1 MADLTDEIQELRLQ
15 NSKFT
20 AELTAQGEVAGA
32 TLTAQLDTA
41 LAVDQLTETFK
52 QFFKAERRDKE
63 SDKLEASRE
72 AQGQVTKEGAMSV
85 ATGSDI
91 EPLDFKGNYFAM
103 IAGAIAGLATGLVGA
118 IAGQIAAVTGAI
130 GRLFRLDKAL
140 AALKNSSKLFQARFM
155 NFISKGGIG
164 KFFKAISTTFTN
176 ITKQF
181 KAGFNSL
188 KVARNSVGQF
198 TKLGFFGKM
207 GSFFNTL
214 LKPFRFIVKAFADL
228 NKTVRAVFGITSK
241 VAKGGGVLS
250 KFFGTIGSFFRGFL
264 AIGSKLLVP
273 LQVVI
278 GLFSGVKQ
286 AFTDFT
292 NTEGSFLD
300 KLIAGLG
307 GFVKGAFNALIS
319 MPLDL
324 LKKGVSFIAGKLGFE
339 NFAELLDSFS
349 FAGLF
354 SKIFDGITG
363 FVTNIKDIIV
373 GIFTLDGDT
382 LKKGLGGI
390 GNILKGV
397 GKFFLAVMAGGLA
410 ALGAILPGGESPGEA
425 FTRKYKEVMAGGRR
439 NVRKIE
445 SPSGTGSA
453 EDLDETDLNKVAPE
467 ERQKSIEA
475 AASRKASRGG
485 GTTVIDASTN
495 TNTSTSGDTLAMSG
509 PPEPAVNPRKKS
521 RG

>member
-1 MADLTDEIQELRLQ
+1 MADLIDEIQELKLATIKGANESIEAGNLAAAQIQAQ
-15 NSKFT
+15 N
-20 AELTAQGEVAGA
+20 A
-32 TLTAQLDTA
+32 TTNSIDI
-41 LAVDQLTETFK
+41 LTETFK

-63 SDKLEASRE
+63 GDDLEASRE
-72 AQGQVTKEGAMSV
+72 AQGQVTKEGAMGA

-91 EPLDFKGNYFAM
+91 EPLDFGGSYFAM

-118 IAGQIAAVTGAI
+118 IAGQIALVTGAI

-140 AALKNSSKLFQARFM
+140 AALKNSSKLFQARFI
-155 NFISKGGIG
+155 NFISKGGVG
-164 KFFKAISTTFTN
+164 KFFRAISNTFAN

-198 TKLGFFGKM
+198 TKLGFFGRM

-214 LKPFRFIVKAFADL
+214 LKPFRFIIKAFADL
-228 NKTVRAVFGITSK
+228 NKTIRSVFGIVSK

-250 KFFGTIGSFFRGFL
+250 KFFGTIGSFFRGFA

-286 AFTDFT
+286 AITDFT
-292 NTEGSFLD
+292 STEGTIGD

-354 SKIFDGITG
+354 STIFDGITG
-363 FVTNIKDIIV
+363 FVTGIKDIIV
-373 GIFTLDGDT
+373 GIFTFDGDKI
-382 LKKGLGGI
+382 KKGLGGI

-425 FTRKYKEVMAGGRR
+425 FTRKYKEVMAGGSS
-439 NVRKIE
+439 NVTKTDRGGKGGADI
-445 SPSGTGSA
+445 
-453 EDLDETDLNKVAPE
+453 DETDLNKVTPE

-475 AASRKASRGG
+475 AASRKESRGG

>member
-1 MADLTDEIQELRLQ
+1 MADLIDEIQELKLATIKGANESIEAGNLAAAQIQAQ
-15 NSKFT
+15 N
-20 AELTAQGEVAGA
+20 A
-32 TLTAQLDTA
+32 TTNSIDI
-41 LAVDQLTETFK
+41 LTETFK

-63 SDKLEASRE
+63 GDDLEASRE
-72 AQGQVTKEGAMSV
+72 AQGQVTKEGAMGA

-91 EPLDFKGNYFAM
+91 EPLDFGGSYFAM

-118 IAGQIAAVTGAI
+118 IAGQIALVTGAI

-140 AALKNSSKLFQARFM
+140 AALKNSSKLFQARFI
-155 NFISKGGIG
+155 NFISKGGVG
-164 KFFKAISTTFTN
+164 KFFKAISNTFAN

-198 TKLGFFGKM
+198 TKLGFFGRM

-214 LKPFRFIVKAFADL
+214 LKPFRFIIKAFADL
-228 NKTVRAVFGITSK
+228 NKTIRSVFGIVSK

-250 KFFGTIGSFFRGFL
+250 KFFGTIGSFFRGFA

-286 AFTDFT
+286 AITDFT
-292 NTEGSFLD
+292 STEGTIGD

-354 SKIFDGITG
+354 STIFDGITG
-363 FVTNIKDIIV
+363 FVTGIKDIIV
-373 GIFTLDGDT
+373 GIFTFDGDKI
-382 LKKGLGGI
+382 KKGLGGI

-425 FTRKYKEVMAGGRR
+425 FTRKYKEVMAGGSS
-439 NVRKIE
+439 NVTKTDRGGKGGADI
-445 SPSGTGSA
+445 
-453 EDLDETDLNKVAPE
+453 DETDLNKVTPE

-475 AASRKASRGG
+475 AASRKESRGG

>member
-1 MADLTDEIQELRLQ
+1 MADLIDEIQELKLATIKGANESIEAGNLAAAQIQAQ
-15 NSKFT
+15 N
-20 AELTAQGEVAGA
+20 A
-32 TLTAQLDTA
+32 TTNSIDI
-41 LAVDQLTETFK
+41 LTETFK

-63 SDKLEASRE
+63 SDDLEASRE
-72 AQGQVTKEGAMSV
+72 AQGQVTKEGAMGA

-91 EPLDFKGNYFAM
+91 EPLDFGGSYFAM

-118 IAGQIAAVTGAI
+118 IAGQIALVTGAI

-155 NFISKGGIG
+155 NFISKGGVG
-164 KFFKAISTTFTN
+164 KFFRAISNTFAN

-198 TKLGFFGKM
+198 TKLGFFGRM

-214 LKPFRFIVKAFADL
+214 LKPFRFIIKAFADL
-228 NKTVRAVFGITSK
+228 NKTIRSVFGIVSK

-250 KFFGTIGSFFRGFL
+250 KFFGTIGSFFRGFA

-286 AFTDFT
+286 AITDFT
-292 NTEGSFLD
+292 STEGTIGD

-354 SKIFDGITG
+354 STIFDGITG
-363 FVTNIKDIIV
+363 FVTGIKDIIV
-373 GIFTLDGDT
+373 GIFTFDGDKI
-382 LKKGLGGI
+382 KKGLGGI

-425 FTRKYKEVMAGGRR
+425 FTRKYKEVMAGGSS
-439 NVRKIE
+439 NVTKTDRGGKGGADI
-445 SPSGTGSA
+445 
-453 EDLDETDLNKVAPE
+453 DETDLNKVTPE

-475 AASRKASRGG
+475 AASRKESRGG

>member
-1 MADLTDEIQELRLQ
+1 MADLINEIAELRLKQEQ
-15 NSKFT
+15 NTLESIKLGDT
-20 AELTAQGEVAGA
+20 ATA
-32 TLTAQLDTA
+32 TLSAQMATAN
-41 LAVDQLTETFK
+41 AVDQLTETFK

-72 AQGQVTKEGAMSV
+72 SQGQVTKEGAMGA

-91 EPLDFKGNYFAM
+91 EPLDFGGSYFAM

-118 IAGQIAAVTGAI
+118 IAGQIALVTGAI
-130 GRLFRLDKAL
+130 GKLFRLDKAL
-140 AALKNSSKLFQARFM
+140 AGIRNLSKAFVGRF
-155 NFISKGGIG
+155 NRLNPEVG
-164 KFFKAISTTFTN
+164 KFFRAISNTFAN

-181 KAGFNSL
+181 KAGFNGL

-198 TKLGFFGKM
+198 TKLGFFGRM

-228 NKTVRAVFGITSK
+228 NKTIRSVFGIVSK

-264 AIGSKLLVP
+264 AIGSKLLIP
-273 LQVVI
+273 LQVII
-278 GLFSGVKQ
+278 GLFSGVTQ
-286 AFTDFT
+286 AFKDVSNAEDGFF
-292 NTEGSFLD
+292 N

-349 FAGLF
+349 FTGLF
-354 SKIFDGITG
+354 STIFDGITS
-363 FVTNIKDIIV
+363 FVTGVKDIIV
-373 GIFTLDGDT
+373 GLFTFDGET
-382 LKKGLGGI
+382 IKKGLGGI
-390 GNILKGV
+390 GNIIKGV
-397 GKFFLAVMAGGLA
+397 GKFFLAVAAGGLA
-410 ALGAILPGGESPGEA
+410 ALGALGPGGESPGEA
-425 FTRKYKEVMAGGRR
+425 FGRKFSEVMNGG
-439 NVRKIE
+439 NSDV
-445 SPSGTGSA
+445 TGKSRQDSRGGA
-453 EDLDETDLNKVAPE
+453 NLDETDLNKVTPE

-475 AASRKASRGG
+475 AASRKESRGSR
-485 GTTVIDASTN
+485 TTVIDASTN

>member
-1 MADLTDEIQELRLQ
+1 MADLIDEIQELKLATIKGANESIEAGNLAAAQIQAQ
-15 NSKFT
+15 N
-20 AELTAQGEVAGA
+20 A
-32 TLTAQLDTA
+32 TTNSIDI
-41 LAVDQLTETFK
+41 LTETFK

-63 SDKLEASRE
+63 GDDLEASRE
-72 AQGQVTKEGAMSV
+72 AQGQVTKEGAMGA

-91 EPLDFKGNYFAM
+91 EPLDFGGSYFAM

-118 IAGQIAAVTGAI
+118 IAGQIALVTGAI

-155 NFISKGGIG
+155 NFISKGGVG
-164 KFFKAISTTFTN
+164 KFFRAISNTFAN

-198 TKLGFFGKM
+198 TKLGFFGRM

-214 LKPFRFIVKAFADL
+214 LKPFRFIIKAFADL
-228 NKTVRAVFGITSK
+228 NKTIRSVFGIVSK

-250 KFFGTIGSFFRGFL
+250 KFFGTIGSFFRGFA
-264 AIGSKLLVP
+264 AIGSKLLIP
-273 LQVVI
+273 LQVII
-278 GLFSGVKQ
+278 GLFSGITQ
-286 AFTDFT
+286 AIKDFT
-292 NTEGSFLD
+292 NTKGTIGD

-354 SKIFDGITG
+354 STIFDGITG
-363 FVTNIKDIIV
+363 FVTGIKDIIV
-373 GIFTLDGDT
+373 GIFTFDGDKI
-382 LKKGLGGI
+382 KKGLGGI

-425 FTRKYKEVMAGGRR
+425 FTRKYKEVMAGGSS
-439 NVRKIE
+439 NVTKTD
-445 SPSGTGSA
+445 SGGKGGA
-453 EDLDETDLNKVAPE
+453 DIDETDLNKVTPE

-475 AASRKASRGG
+475 AASRKESRGG

>member
-1 MADLTDEIQELRLQ
+1 
-15 NSKFT
+15 
-20 AELTAQGEVAGA
+20 
-32 TLTAQLDTA
+32 
-41 LAVDQLTETFK
+41 
-52 QFFKAERRDKE
+52 
-63 SDKLEASRE
+63 
-72 AQGQVTKEGAMSV
+72 
-85 ATGSDI
+85 
-91 EPLDFKGNYFAM
+91 
-103 IAGAIAGLATGLVGA
+103 
-118 IAGQIAAVTGAI
+118 
-130 GRLFRLDKAL
+130 
-140 AALKNSSKLFQARFM
+140 M
-155 NFISKGGIG
+155 NFISKGGVG

-286 AFTDFT
+286 AITDFT
-292 NTEGSFLD
+292 STEGTIGD

-354 SKIFDGITG
+354 STIFDGITG
-363 FVTNIKDIIV
+363 FVTGIKDIIV
-373 GIFTLDGDT
+373 GIFTFDGDKI
-382 LKKGLGGI
+382 KKGLGGI

-425 FTRKYKEVMAGGRR
+425 FTRKYKEVMAGGSS
-439 NVRKIE
+439 NVTKTDRGGKGGADI
-445 SPSGTGSA
+445 
-453 EDLDETDLNKVAPE
+453 DETDLNKVAPE

-475 AASRKASRGG
+475 AASRKESRGG

>member
-1 MADLTDEIQELRLQ
+1 MAEENLSE
-15 NSKFT
+15 
-20 AELTAQGEVAGA
+20 
-32 TLTAQLDTA
+32 A
-41 LAVDQLTETFK
+41 LAQIRLDNEKNTNQAMELGLTNQAILSSQQGTKIAIDQLTATFK

-63 SDKLEASRE
+63 SDDLEASRE
-72 AQGQVTKEGAMSV
+72 AQGQVTKESAISA

-91 EPLDFKGNYFAM
+91 EPLDFGGSYFAM

-118 IAGQIAAVTGAI
+118 IAGQIALVTGAI

-155 NFISKGGIG
+155 NFISKGGVG

-241 VAKGGGVLS
+241 VAKGGGILS

-286 AFTDFT
+286 AITDFT
-292 NTEGSFLD
+292 STEGTIGD

-324 LKKGVSFIAGKLGFE
+324 LKKGVSFIASKLGFE

-349 FAGLF
+349 FASLF
-354 SKIFDGITG
+354 SNIFDKITG

-373 GIFTLDGDT
+373 GIFTLDGDKI
-382 LKKGLGGI
+382 KKGLGGI

-397 GKFFLAVMAGGLA
+397 GKFFMAVMAGGLA

-425 FTRKYKEVMAGGRR
+425 FTRKYKEVMAGGSS
-439 NVRKIE
+439 NVTKTDRGGKGGADI
-445 SPSGTGSA
+445 
-453 EDLDETDLNKVAPE
+453 DETDLNKVAPE

-475 AASRKASRGG
+475 AASRKESRGG

>member
-1 MADLTDEIQELRLQ
+1 
-15 NSKFT
+15 
-20 AELTAQGEVAGA
+20 
-32 TLTAQLDTA
+32 
-41 LAVDQLTETFK
+41 
-52 QFFKAERRDKE
+52 
-63 SDKLEASRE
+63 
-72 AQGQVTKEGAMSV
+72 
-85 ATGSDI
+85 
-91 EPLDFKGNYFAM
+91 
-103 IAGAIAGLATGLVGA
+103 
-118 IAGQIAAVTGAI
+118 
-130 GRLFRLDKAL
+130 
-140 AALKNSSKLFQARFM
+140 
-155 NFISKGGIG
+155 
-164 KFFKAISTTFTN
+164 
-176 ITKQF
+176 
-181 KAGFNSL
+181 
-188 KVARNSVGQF
+188 
-198 TKLGFFGKM
+198 
-207 GSFFNTL
+207 
-214 LKPFRFIVKAFADL
+214 
-228 NKTVRAVFGITSK
+228 
-241 VAKGGGVLS
+241 
-250 KFFGTIGSFFRGFL
+250 
-264 AIGSKLLVP
+264 
-273 LQVVI
+273 
-278 GLFSGVKQ
+278 
-286 AFTDFT
+286 
-292 NTEGSFLD
+292 
-300 KLIAGLG
+300 
-307 GFVKGAFNALIS
+307 

-475 AASRKASRGG
+475 AASRKESRGG

>member
-1 MADLTDEIQELRLQ
+1 MADLIDEIQELKLATIKGANESIEAGNLAAAQIQAQ
-15 NSKFT
+15 N
-20 AELTAQGEVAGA
+20 A
-32 TLTAQLDTA
+32 TTNSIDI
-41 LAVDQLTETFK
+41 LTETFK

-63 SDKLEASRE
+63 GDDLEASRE
-72 AQGQVTKEGAMSV
+72 AQGQVTKEGAMGA

-91 EPLDFKGNYFAM
+91 EPLDFGGNYFAM

-118 IAGQIAAVTGAI
+118 IAGQIALVTGAI

-155 NFISKGGIG
+155 NFISKGGVG
-164 KFFKAISTTFTN
+164 KFFRAISNTFAN

-198 TKLGFFGKM
+198 TKLGFFGRM

-214 LKPFRFIVKAFADL
+214 LKPFRFIIKAFADL
-228 NKTVRAVFGITSK
+228 NKTIRSVFGIVSK

-250 KFFGTIGSFFRGFL
+250 KFFGTIGSFFRGFA

-286 AFTDFT
+286 AITDFT
-292 NTEGSFLD
+292 STEGTIGD

-354 SKIFDGITG
+354 STIFDGITG
-363 FVTNIKDIIV
+363 FVTGIKDIIV
-373 GIFTLDGDT
+373 GIFTFDGDKI
-382 LKKGLGGI
+382 KKGLGGI

-425 FTRKYKEVMAGGRR
+425 FTRKYKEVMAGGSS
-439 NVRKIE
+439 NVTKTDRGGKGGADI
-445 SPSGTGSA
+445 
-453 EDLDETDLNKVAPE
+453 DETDLNKVTPE

-475 AASRKASRGG
+475 AASRKESRGG

>member
-1 MADLTDEIQELRLQ
+1 MADLIDEIQELKLATIKGANESIEAGNLAAAQIQAQ
-15 NSKFT
+15 N
-20 AELTAQGEVAGA
+20 A
-32 TLTAQLDTA
+32 TTNSIDI
-41 LAVDQLTETFK
+41 LTETFK

-63 SDKLEASRE
+63 GDDLEASRE
-72 AQGQVTKEGAMSV
+72 AQGQVTKEGAMGA

-91 EPLDFKGNYFAM
+91 EPLDFGGSYFAM

-118 IAGQIAAVTGAI
+118 IAGQIALVTGAI

-140 AALKNSSKLFQARFM
+140 AALKNSSKLFQARFI
-155 NFISKGGIG
+155 NFISKGGVG
-164 KFFKAISTTFTN
+164 KFFKAISNTFAN

-181 KAGFNSL
+181 KAGFNGL

-198 TKLGFFGKM
+198 TKLGFFGRM

-214 LKPFRFIVKAFADL
+214 LKPFRFIIKAFADL
-228 NKTVRAVFGITSK
+228 NKTIRSVFGIVSK

-250 KFFGTIGSFFRGFL
+250 KFFGTIGSFFRGFA

-286 AFTDFT
+286 AITDFT
-292 NTEGSFLD
+292 STEGTIGD

-354 SKIFDGITG
+354 STIFDGITG
-363 FVTNIKDIIV
+363 FVTGIKDIIV
-373 GIFTLDGDT
+373 GIFTFDGDKI
-382 LKKGLGGI
+382 KKGLGGI

-425 FTRKYKEVMAGGRR
+425 FTRKYKEVMAGGSS
-439 NVRKIE
+439 NVTKTDRGGKGGADI
-445 SPSGTGSA
+445 
-453 EDLDETDLNKVAPE
+453 DETDLNKVTPE

-475 AASRKASRGG
+475 AASRKESRGG

>member
-1 MADLTDEIQELRLQ
+1 MATLVDEIQELRVQ
-15 NSKFT
+15 NSKIGM
-20 AELTAQGEVAGA
+20 ELAKTEDIAGA
-32 TLTAQLDTA
+32 TLTAQLETA
-41 LAVDQLTETFK
+41 YAVDELTATFK

-63 SDKLEASRE
+63 GDDLEASRE
-72 AQGQVTKEGAMSV
+72 AQGQVTKEGAISA

-91 EPLDFKGNYFAM
+91 EPLDFSGSYFAM

-118 IAGQIAAVTGAI
+118 IAGQIALVTGAI
-130 GRLFRLDKAL
+130 GKLFRLDKAL
-140 AALKNSSKLFQARFM
+140 AGIRNLSKAFVGRF
-155 NFISKGGIG
+155 NRLNPEVG
-164 KFFKAISTTFTN
+164 KFFRAISNTFAN

-198 TKLGFFGKM
+198 MKLGFFGKM

-214 LKPFRFIVKAFADL
+214 LKPFRFIAKAFSDL
-228 NKTVRAVFGITSK
+228 NKTVRSVFGIVSK
-241 VAKGGGVLS
+241 VAKGGGIFS
-250 KFFGTIGSFFRGFL
+250 KFFGTIGSFFRGFAL
-264 AIGSKLLVP
+264 IGSKLLIP

-278 GLFSGVKQ
+278 GVVSGAIQ
-286 AFTDFT
+286 AFKDASGTA
-292 NTEGSFLD
+292 GGFLD
-300 KLIAGLG
+300 KLIAGVG
-307 GFVKGAFNALIS
+307 GFFKGAFNALIS

-349 FAGLF
+349 FVGLF
-354 SKIFDGITG
+354 STIFDGITS
-363 FVTNIKDIIV
+363 FVTGIKDIIV
-373 GIFTLDGDT
+373 GIFTFDGDKI
-382 LKKGLGGI
+382 KKGLGGI

-425 FTRKYKEVMAGGRR
+425 FTRKYKEVMAGGSS
-439 NVRKIE
+439 NVTKTD
-445 SPSGTGSA
+445 SGSGTGSA
-453 EDLDETDLNKVAPE
+453 DLDETDLNKVAPE

-475 AASRKASRGG
+475 AASRKESRSG

>member
-1 MADLTDEIQELRLQ
+1 M
-15 NSKFT
+15 
-20 AELTAQGEVAGA
+20 A
-32 TLTAQLDTA
+32 TLGAVVEQLKINNEEERQRDSNLNQNIAQSRKVQEDL
-41 LAVDQLTETFK
+41 LGGLSKTFE

-63 SDKLEASRE
+63 GDDLEASRE
-72 AQGQVTKEGAMSV
+72 AQGQVTKEGAMGA

-91 EPLDFKGNYFAM
+91 EPLDFGGSYFAM

-118 IAGQIAAVTGAI
+118 IAGQIALVTGAI
-130 GRLFRLDKAL
+130 GKLFRLDKAL
-140 AALKNSSKLFQARFM
+140 AGIRNLSKAFVGRF
-155 NFISKGGIG
+155 NRLNPEVG
-164 KFFKAISTTFTN
+164 KFFRAISNTFAN

-181 KAGFNSL
+181 KAGFNGL

-198 TKLGFFGKM
+198 MKLGFFGRM

-228 NKTVRAVFGITSK
+228 NKTIRSVFGIVSK

-250 KFFGTIGSFFRGFL
+250 KFFGTIGSFFRGFA
-264 AIGSKLLVP
+264 AIGSKLLIP
-273 LQVVI
+273 LQVII
-278 GLFSGVKQ
+278 GLFSGVTQ
-286 AFTDFT
+286 AFEDVSNAEDGFF
-292 NTEGSFLD
+292 N

-349 FAGLF
+349 FTGLF
-354 SKIFDGITG
+354 STIFDGITS
-363 FVTNIKDIIV
+363 FVTGIKDIIV
-373 GIFTLDGDT
+373 GIFTFDGET
-382 LKKGLGGI
+382 IKKGLGGI
-390 GNILKGV
+390 GKIIAGV
-397 GKFFLAVMAGGLA
+397 GKFFLAVAAGGLA
-410 ALGAILPGGESPGEA
+410 ALGALAPGGESPGEA
-425 FTRKYKEVMAGGRR
+425 FTRKYKEVMAGGSS
-439 NVRKIE
+439 NVTKTDRGGKGGADI
-445 SPSGTGSA
+445 
-453 EDLDETDLNKVAPE
+453 DETDLNKVTPE

-475 AASRKASRGG
+475 AASRKESRGG

>member
-1 MADLTDEIQELRLQ
+1 MADLIDEIQELKLATIKGANESIEAGNLAAAQIQAQ
-15 NSKFT
+15 N
-20 AELTAQGEVAGA
+20 A
-32 TLTAQLDTA
+32 TTNSIDI
-41 LAVDQLTETFK
+41 LTETFK

-63 SDKLEASRE
+63 GDDLEASRE
-72 AQGQVTKEGAMSV
+72 AQGQVTKEGAMGA

-91 EPLDFKGNYFAM
+91 EPLDFGGSYFAM

-118 IAGQIAAVTGAI
+118 IAGQIALVTGAI

-155 NFISKGGIG
+155 NFISKGGVG
-164 KFFKAISTTFTN
+164 KFFRAISNTFAN

-198 TKLGFFGKM
+198 TKLGFFGRM

-214 LKPFRFIVKAFADL
+214 LKPFRFIIKAFADL
-228 NKTVRAVFGITSK
+228 NKTIRSVFGIVSK

-250 KFFGTIGSFFRGFL
+250 KFFGTIGSFFRGFA

-286 AFTDFT
+286 AITDFT
-292 NTEGSFLD
+292 STEGTIGD

-354 SKIFDGITG
+354 STIFDGITG
-363 FVTNIKDIIV
+363 FVTGIKDIIV
-373 GIFTLDGDT
+373 GIFTFDGDKI
-382 LKKGLGGI
+382 KKGLGGI

-425 FTRKYKEVMAGGRR
+425 FTRKYKEVMAGGSS
-439 NVRKIE
+439 NVTKTDRGGKGGAAI
-445 SPSGTGSA
+445 
-453 EDLDETDLNKVAPE
+453 DETDLNKVAPE

-475 AASRKASRGG
+475 AASRKESRGG

>member
-1 MADLTDEIQELRLQ
+1 MSDLINEIQELKMV
-15 NSKFT
+15 NSRVM
-20 AELTAQGEVAGA
+20 AESVQAGNLANA
-32 TLTAQLDTA
+32 TLLAQNATTNSIDI
-41 LAVDQLTETFK
+41 LTETFK

-63 SDKLEASRE
+63 SDDLEASRE
-72 AQGQVTKEGAMSV
+72 AQGQVTKEGAMGA

-91 EPLDFKGNYFAM
+91 ESLDFGGSYFAM

-118 IAGQIAAVTGAI
+118 IAGQIALVTGAI
-130 GRLFRLDKAL
+130 GKLFRLDKAL
-140 AALKNSSKLFQARFM
+140 AGIRNLSKAFVGRF
-155 NFISKGGIG
+155 NRLNPEVG
-164 KFFKAISTTFTN
+164 KFFRAISNTFAN

-181 KAGFNSL
+181 KAGFNGL

-214 LKPFRFIVKAFADL
+214 LKPFRFIAKTFADL
-228 NKTVRAVFGITSK
+228 NKTIRSVFGIVSN

-250 KFFGTIGSFFRGFL
+250 KFFGTIGSFFRGFVS
-264 AIGSKLLVP
+264 IGSKLLIP

-278 GLFSGVKQ
+278 GLFGGVTQ
-286 AFTDFT
+286 AFKDFT

-354 SKIFDGITG
+354 STIFDGITG
-363 FVTNIKDIIV
+363 FVTGVKDIIV
-373 GIFTLDGDT
+373 GIFTFDGDT
-382 LKKGLGGI
+382 IKKGLGGI
-390 GNILKGV
+390 GKIIAGV
-397 GKFFLAVMAGGLA
+397 GKFFLAVAAGGLA
-410 ALGAILPGGESPGEA
+410 ALGALAPGGESPGEA
-425 FTRKYKEVMAGGRR
+425 FTRKYKEVMAGGSG
-439 NVRKIE
+439 NVTKTDR
-445 SPSGTGSA
+445 SSGTGGA
-453 EDLDETDLNKVAPE
+453 DLDETDLNKVAPE
-467 ERQKSIEA
+467 DRQGTIQA
-475 AASRKASRGG
+475 AASRKESRGG

-509 PPEPAVNPRKKS
+509 PPEPAVNPRKQS

>member
-1 MADLTDEIQELRLQ
+1 MADLIDEIRELKLINTKGTREQIEAGNL
-15 NSKFT
+15 
-20 AELTAQGEVAGA
+20 AGA
-32 TLTAQLDTA
+32 QILAQNATTNSIEE
-41 LAVDQLTETFK
+41 LTETFK

-72 AQGQVTKEGAMSV
+72 QQGQVTKEGAISA

-91 EPLDFKGNYFAM
+91 EPLDFGGSYFAM

-118 IAGQIAAVTGAI
+118 IAGQIALVTGAI
-130 GRLFRLDKAL
+130 GKLFRLDKAL
-140 AALKNSSKLFQARFM
+140 AGIRNLSKAFVGRF
-155 NFISKGGIG
+155 NRLNPEVG
-164 KFFKAISTTFTN
+164 KFFRAISNTFAN

-181 KAGFNSL
+181 KAGFNGL

-198 TKLGFFGKM
+198 TKLGFFGRM

-214 LKPFRFIVKAFADL
+214 LKPFRFIIKAFANL
-228 NKTVRAVFGITSK
+228 NKTIRSVFGIVSK
-241 VAKGGGVLS
+241 VAKGGGILS

-354 SKIFDGITG
+354 STIFDGITG
-363 FVTNIKDIIV
+363 FVTGVKDIIV
-373 GIFTLDGDT
+373 GIFTFDGET
-382 LKKGLGGI
+382 IKKGLGGI
-390 GNILKGV
+390 GKIIAGV
-397 GKFFLAVMAGGLA
+397 GKFFLAVAAGGLA
-410 ALGAILPGGESPGEA
+410 ALGALAPGGESPGEA
-425 FTRKYKEVMAGGRR
+425 FTRKYKEVMAGGSSDVTGKESGGGATTGGRR
-439 NVRKIE
+439 NKNNLE
-445 SPSGTGSA
+445 KQ
-453 EDLDETDLNKVAPE
+453 NQM
-467 ERQKSIEA
+467 ERADAIA
-475 AASRKASRGG
+475 AAESRKESRE
-485 GTTVIDASTN
+485 TVIIDNSTN

>member
-1 MADLTDEIQELRLQ
+1 M
-15 NSKFT
+15 
-20 AELTAQGEVAGA
+20 
-32 TLTAQLDTA
+32 
-41 LAVDQLTETFK
+41 AVDQLTETFK

-63 SDKLEASRE
+63 SDDLEASRE
-72 AQGQVTKEGAMSV
+72 AQGQVTKEGAMDA

-91 EPLDFKGNYFAM
+91 EPLDFKSGSYFAM

-475 AASRKASRGG
+475 AASRKESRGG

>member
-1 MADLTDEIQELRLQ
+1 M
-15 NSKFT
+15 
-20 AELTAQGEVAGA
+20 A
-32 TLTAQLDTA
+32 TLGAVVEQLKINNEEERQRDSNLNQNIAQSRKVQEDL
-41 LAVDQLTETFK
+41 LGGLSKTFE

-63 SDKLEASRE
+63 GDDLESSRE
-72 AQGQVTKEGAMSV
+72 AQGQVTKEGAMGA

-91 EPLDFKGNYFAM
+91 EPLDFGGSYFAM

-118 IAGQIAAVTGAI
+118 IAGQIALVTGAI
-130 GRLFRLDKAL
+130 GKLFRLDKAL
-140 AALKNSSKLFQARFM
+140 VGIRNLSKAFVGRF
-155 NFISKGGIG
+155 NRLNPEVG
-164 KFFKAISTTFTN
+164 KFFRAISNTFAN

-198 TKLGFFGKM
+198 MKLGFFGRM

-214 LKPFRFIVKAFADL
+214 LKPFKFIIKAFAGL
-228 NKTVRAVFGITSK
+228 NKTIRSVFGIVSK

-250 KFFGTIGSFFRGFL
+250 KFFGTFGSFFRGFA
-264 AIGSKLLVP
+264 AIGSKLLIP

-278 GLFSGVKQ
+278 GLFGGVTQ
-286 AFTDFT
+286 AFKDFT

-354 SKIFDGITG
+354 STIFDGITG
-363 FVTNIKDIIV
+363 FVTGIKDIIV
-373 GIFTLDGDT
+373 GIFTFDGAT
-382 LKKGLGGI
+382 IKKGLGGI
-390 GNILKGV
+390 GGILLGI
-397 GKFFLAVMAGGLA
+397 GKFFVAVVAGGLA
-410 ALGAILPGGESPGEA
+410 ALGALLPGGESPGEA
-425 FTRKYKEVMAGGRR
+425 FTRKYKEVMAGGSSDVTGKESGGGATTGGRR
-439 NVRKIE
+439 NKNNLEKQNQMER
-445 SPSGTGSA
+445 
-453 EDLDETDLNKVAPE
+453 TDA
-467 ERQKSIEA
+467 IA
-475 AASRKASRGG
+475 AAESRKESRE
-485 GTTVIDASTN
+485 TVIIDNSTN
-495 TNTSTSGDTLAMSG
+495 NSSSSQGDSLVLTGNL
-509 PPEPAVNPRKKS
+509 EPAINIRKKS

>member
-1 MADLTDEIQELRLQ
+1 MADLIDEIQELKLATIKGANESIEAGNLAAAQIQAQ
-15 NSKFT
+15 N
-20 AELTAQGEVAGA
+20 A
-32 TLTAQLDTA
+32 TTNSIDI
-41 LAVDQLTETFK
+41 LTETFK

-63 SDKLEASRE
+63 SDDLEASRE
-72 AQGQVTKEGAMSV
+72 AQGQVTKEGAMGA

-91 EPLDFKGNYFAM
+91 EPLDFGGSYFAM

-118 IAGQIAAVTGAI
+118 IAGQIALVTGAI
-130 GRLFRLDKAL
+130 GKLFRLDKAL
-140 AALKNSSKLFQARFM
+140 AGIRNLSKAFVGRF
-155 NFISKGGIG
+155 NRLNPEVG
-164 KFFKAISTTFTN
+164 KFFRAISNTFAN
-176 ITKQF
+176 ITKKF

-198 TKLGFFGKM
+198 TKLGFFGRM

-214 LKPFRFIVKAFADL
+214 LKPFRFIIKAFADL
-228 NKTVRAVFGITSK
+228 NKTIRSVFGIVSK

-250 KFFGTIGSFFRGFL
+250 KFFGTIGSFFRGFA

-286 AFTDFT
+286 AITDFT
-292 NTEGSFLD
+292 STEGTIGD

-354 SKIFDGITG
+354 STIFDGITG
-363 FVTNIKDIIV
+363 FVTGIKDIIV
-373 GIFTLDGDT
+373 GIFTFDGDKI
-382 LKKGLGGI
+382 KKGLGGI

-425 FTRKYKEVMAGGRR
+425 FTRKYKEVMAGGSG
-439 NVRKIE
+439 NVTRADRG
-445 SPSGTGSA
+445 SGTGSA
-453 EDLDETDLNKVAPE
+453 DLDETDLNKVTPE

-475 AASRKASRGG
+475 AASRKESRGG

>member
-1 MADLTDEIQELRLQ
+1 M
-15 NSKFT
+15 
-20 AELTAQGEVAGA
+20 A
-32 TLTAQLDTA
+32 TLGAVVEQLKINNEEERQRDSNLNQNIAQSRKVQEDL
-41 LAVDQLTETFK
+41 LGGLSKTFE

-63 SDKLEASRE
+63 GDDLESSRE
-72 AQGQVTKEGAMSV
+72 AQGQVTKEGAMGA

-91 EPLDFKGNYFAM
+91 ESLDFGGSYFAM

-118 IAGQIAAVTGAI
+118 IAGQIALVTGAI
-130 GRLFRLDKAL
+130 GKLFRLDKAL
-140 AALKNSSKLFQARFM
+140 VGIRNLSKAFVGRF
-155 NFISKGGIG
+155 NRLNPEVG
-164 KFFKAISTTFTN
+164 KFFRAISNTFAN

-198 TKLGFFGKM
+198 MKLGFFGRM

-214 LKPFRFIVKAFADL
+214 LKPFKFIIKAFAGL
-228 NKTVRAVFGITSK
+228 NKTIRSVFGIVSK

-250 KFFGTIGSFFRGFL
+250 KFFGTFGSFFRGFA
-264 AIGSKLLVP
+264 AIGSKLLIP

-278 GLFSGVKQ
+278 GLFGGVTQ
-286 AFTDFT
+286 AFKDFT

-354 SKIFDGITG
+354 STIFDGITG
-363 FVTNIKDIIV
+363 FVTGIKDIIV
-373 GIFTLDGDT
+373 GIFTFDGAT
-382 LKKGLGGI
+382 IKKGLGGI
-390 GNILKGV
+390 GGILLGI
-397 GKFFLAVMAGGLA
+397 GKFFVAVVAGGLA
-410 ALGAILPGGESPGEA
+410 ALGALLPGGESPGEA
-425 FTRKYKEVMAGGRR
+425 FTRKYKEVMAGGSSDVTGKESGGGATTGGRR
-439 NVRKIE
+439 NKNNLEKQNQMER
-445 SPSGTGSA
+445 
-453 EDLDETDLNKVAPE
+453 TDA
-467 ERQKSIEA
+467 IA
-475 AASRKASRGG
+475 AAESRKESRE
-485 GTTVIDASTN
+485 TVIIDNSTN
-495 TNTSTSGDTLAMSG
+495 NSSSSQGDSLVLTGNL
-509 PPEPAVNPRKKS
+509 EPAINIRKKS

>member
-1 MADLTDEIQELRLQ
+1 MADLIDEIQELKLATIKGANESIEAGNLAAAQIQAQ
-15 NSKFT
+15 N
-20 AELTAQGEVAGA
+20 A
-32 TLTAQLDTA
+32 TTNSIDI
-41 LAVDQLTETFK
+41 LTETFK

-63 SDKLEASRE
+63 GDDLEASRE
-72 AQGQVTKEGAMSV
+72 AQGQVTKEGAMGA

-91 EPLDFKGNYFAM
+91 EPLDFGGSYFAM

-118 IAGQIAAVTGAI
+118 IAGQIALVTGAI

-155 NFISKGGIG
+155 NFISKGGVG
-164 KFFKAISTTFTN
+164 KFFRAISNTFAN

-198 TKLGFFGKM
+198 TKLGFFGRM

-214 LKPFRFIVKAFADL
+214 LKPFRFIIKAFADL
-228 NKTVRAVFGITSK
+228 NKTIRSVFGIVSK

-250 KFFGTIGSFFRGFL
+250 KFFGTIGSFFRGFA

-286 AFTDFT
+286 AITDFT
-292 NTEGSFLD
+292 STEGTIGD

-354 SKIFDGITG
+354 STIFDGITG
-363 FVTNIKDIIV
+363 FVTGIKDIIV
-373 GIFTLDGDT
+373 GIFTFDGDKI
-382 LKKGLGGI
+382 KKGLGGI

-425 FTRKYKEVMAGGRR
+425 FTRKYKEVMAGGSG
-439 NVRKIE
+439 NVTRADRG
-445 SPSGTGSA
+445 SGTGSA
-453 EDLDETDLNKVAPE
+453 DLDETDLNKVTPE

-475 AASRKASRGG
+475 AASRKESRGG

>member
-1 MADLTDEIQELRLQ
+1 MADLIDEIQELKLATIKGANESIEAGNLAAAQIQAQ
-15 NSKFT
+15 N
-20 AELTAQGEVAGA
+20 A
-32 TLTAQLDTA
+32 TTNSIDI
-41 LAVDQLTETFK
+41 LTETFK

-63 SDKLEASRE
+63 GDDLEASRE
-72 AQGQVTKEGAMSV
+72 AQGQVTKEGAMGA

-91 EPLDFKGNYFAM
+91 EPLDFGGSYFAM

-118 IAGQIAAVTGAI
+118 IAGQIALVTGAI

-155 NFISKGGIG
+155 NFISKGGVG
-164 KFFKAISTTFTN
+164 KFFRAISNTFAN

-198 TKLGFFGKM
+198 TKLGFFGRM

-214 LKPFRFIVKAFADL
+214 LKPFRFIIKAFADL
-228 NKTVRAVFGITSK
+228 NKTIRSVFGIVSK

-250 KFFGTIGSFFRGFL
+250 KFFGTIGSFFRGFA
-264 AIGSKLLVP
+264 AIGSKLLIP
-273 LQVVI
+273 LQVII
-278 GLFSGVKQ
+278 GLFSGITQ
-286 AFTDFT
+286 AIKDFT
-292 NTEGSFLD
+292 NTKGTIGD

-354 SKIFDGITG
+354 STIFDGITG
-363 FVTNIKDIIV
+363 FVTGIKDIIV
-373 GIFTLDGDT
+373 GIFTFDGDKI
-382 LKKGLGGI
+382 KKGLGGI

-425 FTRKYKEVMAGGRR
+425 FTRKYKEVMAGGSS
-439 NVRKIE
+439 NVTKTDRGGKGGADI
-445 SPSGTGSA
+445 
-453 EDLDETDLNKVAPE
+453 DETDLNKVAPE

-475 AASRKASRGG
+475 AASRKESRGG

>member
-1 MADLTDEIQELRLQ
+1 MADLSDEIQELKLQ
-15 NSKFT
+15 QQKTMLVST
-20 AELTAQGEVAGA
+20 EAGNMA
-32 TLTAQLDTA
+32 AAQLSAQQATTSSIDI
-41 LAVDQLTETFK
+41 LTETFK

-63 SDKLEASRE
+63 GDDLEASRE
-72 AQGQVTKEGAMSV
+72 AQGQVTKEGAMGA

-91 EPLDFKGNYFAM
+91 EPLDFGGSYFAM

-118 IAGQIAAVTGAI
+118 IAGQIALVTGAI
-130 GRLFRLDKAL
+130 GKLFRLDKAL
-140 AALKNSSKLFQARFM
+140 AGIRNLSKAFVGRF
-155 NFISKGGIG
+155 NRLNPEVG
-164 KFFKAISTTFTN
+164 KFFRAISNTFAN

-181 KAGFNSL
+181 KAGFNGL

-198 TKLGFFGKM
+198 TKLGFFGRM

-228 NKTVRAVFGITSK
+228 NKTIRSVFGIVSK

-250 KFFGTIGSFFRGFL
+250 KFFGTIGSFFRGFA
-264 AIGSKLLVP
+264 AIGSKLLIP
-273 LQVVI
+273 LQVII
-278 GLFSGVKQ
+278 GLFSGVTQ
-286 AFTDFT
+286 AFEDVSNAEDGFF
-292 NTEGSFLD
+292 N

-349 FAGLF
+349 FTGLF
-354 SKIFDGITG
+354 STIFDGITS
-363 FVTNIKDIIV
+363 FVTGIKDIIV
-373 GIFTLDGDT
+373 GIFTFDGET
-382 LKKGLGGI
+382 IKKGLGGI
-390 GNILKGV
+390 GKIIAGV
-397 GKFFLAVMAGGLA
+397 GKFFLAVAAGGLA
-410 ALGAILPGGESPGEA
+410 ALGALAPGGESPGEA
-425 FTRKYKEVMAGGRR
+425 FTRKYKEVMAGGSS
-439 NVRKIE
+439 NVTKTDRGGKGGADI
-445 SPSGTGSA
+445 
-453 EDLDETDLNKVAPE
+453 DETDLNKVTPE

-475 AASRKASRGG
+475 AASRKESRGG

>member
-1 MADLTDEIQELRLQ
+1 M
-15 NSKFT
+15 
-20 AELTAQGEVAGA
+20 A
-32 TLTAQLDTA
+32 TLGAVVEQLKINNEEERQRDSNLNQNIAQSRKVQEDL
-41 LAVDQLTETFK
+41 LGGLSKTFE

-63 SDKLEASRE
+63 GDDLESSRE
-72 AQGQVTKEGAMSV
+72 AQGQVTKEGAMGA

-91 EPLDFKGNYFAM
+91 ESLDFGGSYFAM

-118 IAGQIAAVTGAI
+118 IAGQIALVTGAI
-130 GRLFRLDKAL
+130 GKLFRLDKAL
-140 AALKNSSKLFQARFM
+140 VGIRNLSKAFVGRF
-155 NFISKGGIG
+155 NRLNPEVG
-164 KFFKAISTTFTN
+164 KFFRAISNTFAN

-198 TKLGFFGKM
+198 MKLGFFGRM

-214 LKPFRFIVKAFADL
+214 LKPFKFIIKAFAGL
-228 NKTVRAVFGITSK
+228 NKTIRSVFGIVSK

-250 KFFGTIGSFFRGFL
+250 KFFGTIGSFFRGFA
-264 AIGSKLLVP
+264 AIGSKLLIP

-278 GLFSGVKQ
+278 GLFGGVTQ
-286 AFTDFT
+286 AFKDFT

-354 SKIFDGITG
+354 STIFDGITG
-363 FVTNIKDIIV
+363 FVTGIKDIIV
-373 GIFTLDGDT
+373 GIFTFDGAT
-382 LKKGLGGI
+382 IKKGLGGI
-390 GNILKGV
+390 GGILLGI
-397 GKFFLAVMAGGLA
+397 GKFFVAVVAGGLA
-410 ALGAILPGGESPGEA
+410 ALGALLPGGESPGEA
-425 FTRKYKEVMAGGRR
+425 FTRKYKEVMAGGSSDVTGKESGGGATTGGRR
-439 NVRKIE
+439 NKNNLEKQNQMER
-445 SPSGTGSA
+445 
-453 EDLDETDLNKVAPE
+453 TDA
-467 ERQKSIEA
+467 IA
-475 AASRKASRGG
+475 AAESRKESRE
-485 GTTVIDASTN
+485 TVIIDNSTN
-495 TNTSTSGDTLAMSG
+495 NSSSSQGDSLVLTGNL
-509 PPEPAVNPRKKS
+509 EPAINIRKKS

>member
-1 MADLTDEIQELRLQ
+1 MADLIDEIQELKLATIKGANESIEAGNLAAAQIQAQ
-15 NSKFT
+15 N
-20 AELTAQGEVAGA
+20 A
-32 TLTAQLDTA
+32 TTNSIDI
-41 LAVDQLTETFK
+41 LTETFK

-63 SDKLEASRE
+63 GDDLEASRE
-72 AQGQVTKEGAMSV
+72 QQGQVTKEGAMGA

-91 EPLDFKGNYFAM
+91 EPLDFGGSYFAM

-118 IAGQIAAVTGAI
+118 IAGQIALVTGAI
-130 GRLFRLDKAL
+130 GKLFRLDKAL
-140 AALKNSSKLFQARFM
+140 AGIRNLSKAFVGRF
-155 NFISKGGIG
+155 NRLNPEVG
-164 KFFKAISTTFTN
+164 KFFRAISNTFAN
-176 ITKQF
+176 ITKKF

-198 TKLGFFGKM
+198 TKLGFFGRM

-214 LKPFRFIVKAFADL
+214 LKPFRFIIKAFADL
-228 NKTVRAVFGITSK
+228 NKTIRSVFGIVSK

-250 KFFGTIGSFFRGFL
+250 KFFGTIGSFFRGFA
-264 AIGSKLLVP
+264 AIGSKLLIP

-278 GLFSGVKQ
+278 GLFSGITQ
-286 AFTDFT
+286 AIKDFT
-292 NTEGSFLD
+292 NTKGTIGD

-354 SKIFDGITG
+354 STIFDGITG
-363 FVTNIKDIIV
+363 FVTGIKDIIV
-373 GIFTLDGDT
+373 GIFTFDGDKI
-382 LKKGLGGI
+382 KKGLGGI

-425 FTRKYKEVMAGGRR
+425 FTRKYKEVMAGGSG
-439 NVRKIE
+439 NVTRADRG
-445 SPSGTGSA
+445 SGTGSA
-453 EDLDETDLNKVAPE
+453 DLDETDLNKVTPE

-475 AASRKASRGG
+475 AASRKESRGG

>member
-1 MADLTDEIQELRLQ
+1 MADLSDEIQELRLQ

>member
-1 MADLTDEIQELRLQ
+1 M
-15 NSKFT
+15 
-20 AELTAQGEVAGA
+20 A
-32 TLTAQLDTA
+32 TLGAVVEQLKINNEEERQRDSNLNQNIAQSRKVQEDL
-41 LAVDQLTETFK
+41 LGGLSKTFE

-63 SDKLEASRE
+63 GDDLESSRE
-72 AQGQVTKEGAMSV
+72 AQGQVTKEGAMGA

-91 EPLDFKGNYFAM
+91 ESLDFGGSYFAM

-118 IAGQIAAVTGAI
+118 IAGQIALVTGAI
-130 GRLFRLDKAL
+130 GKLFRLDKAL
-140 AALKNSSKLFQARFM
+140 VGIRNLSKAFVGRF
-155 NFISKGGIG
+155 NRLNPEVG
-164 KFFKAISTTFTN
+164 KFFRAISNTFAN

-198 TKLGFFGKM
+198 MKLGFFGRM

-214 LKPFRFIVKAFADL
+214 LKPFKFIIKAFAGL
-228 NKTVRAVFGITSK
+228 NKTIRSVFGIVSK

-250 KFFGTIGSFFRGFL
+250 KFFGTFGSFFRGFA
-264 AIGSKLLVP
+264 AIGSKLLIP

-278 GLFSGVKQ
+278 GLFGGVTQ
-286 AFTDFT
+286 AFKDFT

-349 FAGLF
+349 FTGLF
-354 SKIFDGITG
+354 STIFDGITG
-363 FVTNIKDIIV
+363 FVTGIKDIIV
-373 GIFTLDGDT
+373 GIFTFDGAT
-382 LKKGLGGI
+382 IKKGLGGI
-390 GNILKGV
+390 GGILLGI
-397 GKFFLAVMAGGLA
+397 GKFFVAVVAGGLA
-410 ALGAILPGGESPGEA
+410 ALGALLPGGESPGEA
-425 FTRKYKEVMAGGRR
+425 FTRKYKEVMAGGSSDVTGKESGGGATTGGRR
-439 NVRKIE
+439 NKNNLEKQNQMER
-445 SPSGTGSA
+445 
-453 EDLDETDLNKVAPE
+453 TDA
-467 ERQKSIEA
+467 IA
-475 AASRKASRGG
+475 AAESRKESRE
-485 GTTVIDASTN
+485 TVIIDNSTN
-495 TNTSTSGDTLAMSG
+495 NSSSSQGDSLVLTGNL
-509 PPEPAVNPRKKS
+509 EPAINIRKKS

>member
-1 MADLTDEIQELRLQ
+1 MSIEGTILLDISKQLRESESRQVNAQEE
-15 NSKFT
+15 T
-20 AELTAQGEVAGA
+20 TGAITELTN
-32 TLTAQLDTA
+32 
-41 LAVDQLTETFK
+41 TFQ

-63 SDKLEASRE
+63 GDDLESSRE
-72 AQGQVTKEGAMSV
+72 AQGQVTKEGAMGA

-91 EPLDFKGNYFAM
+91 EPLDFGGSYFAM
-103 IAGAIAGLATGLVGA
+103 IAGAITGLATGLVGA
-118 IAGQIAAVTGAI
+118 IAGQIALVTGAI
-130 GRLFRLDKAL
+130 GKLFRLDKAL
-140 AALKNSSKLFQARFM
+140 AGIRNLSKAFVGRF
-155 NFISKGGIG
+155 NRLNPEVG
-164 KFFKAISTTFTN
+164 KFFRAISNTFAN

-181 KAGFNSL
+181 KAGFNGL

-198 TKLGFFGKM
+198 TKLGFFGRM

-214 LKPFRFIVKAFADL
+214 LKPFRFIIKAFADL
-228 NKTVRAVFGITSK
+228 NKTIRSVFGIVSK

-286 AFTDFT
+286 AITDFT
-292 NTEGSFLD
+292 STEGTIGD

-354 SKIFDGITG
+354 STIFDGITG
-363 FVTNIKDIIV
+363 FVTGIKDIIV
-373 GIFTLDGDT
+373 GIFTFDGDKI
-382 LKKGLGGI
+382 KKGLGGI

-425 FTRKYKEVMAGGRR
+425 FTRKYKEVMAGGSS
-439 NVRKIE
+439 NVTKTDRGGKGGADI
-445 SPSGTGSA
+445 
-453 EDLDETDLNKVAPE
+453 DETDLNKVTPE

-475 AASRKASRGG
+475 AASRKESRGSR
-485 GTTVIDASTN
+485 TTVIDASTN

>member
-1 MADLTDEIQELRLQ
+1 M
-15 NSKFT
+15 
-20 AELTAQGEVAGA
+20 A
-32 TLTAQLDTA
+32 TLGAVVEQLKINNEEERQRDSNLNQNIAQSRKVQEDL
-41 LAVDQLTETFK
+41 LGGLSKTFE

-63 SDKLEASRE
+63 GDDLEASRE
-72 AQGQVTKEGAMSV
+72 AQGQVTKEGAMGA

-91 EPLDFKGNYFAM
+91 EPLDFGGSYFAM

-118 IAGQIAAVTGAI
+118 IAGQIALVTGAI
-130 GRLFRLDKAL
+130 GKLFRLDKAL
-140 AALKNSSKLFQARFM
+140 AGIRNLSKAFVGRF
-155 NFISKGGIG
+155 NRLNPEVG
-164 KFFKAISTTFTN
+164 KFFRAISNTFAN

-181 KAGFNSL
+181 KAGFNGL

-198 TKLGFFGKM
+198 MKLGFFGRM

-214 LKPFRFIVKAFADL
+214 LKPFRFIIKAFADL
-228 NKTVRAVFGITSK
+228 NKTIRSVFGIVSK

-264 AIGSKLLVP
+264 AIGSKLLIP
-273 LQVVI
+273 LQVII
-278 GLFSGVKQ
+278 GLFSGVTQ
-286 AFTDFT
+286 AFKDVSNAEDGFF
-292 NTEGSFLD
+292 N

-349 FAGLF
+349 FTGLF
-354 SKIFDGITG
+354 STIFDGITG
-363 FVTNIKDIIV
+363 FVTGIKDIIV
-373 GIFTLDGDT
+373 GIFTFDGET
-382 LKKGLGGI
+382 IKKGLGGI
-390 GNILKGV
+390 GKIIAGV
-397 GKFFLAVMAGGLA
+397 GKFFLAVAAGGLA
-410 ALGAILPGGESPGEA
+410 ALGALAPGGESPGEA
-425 FTRKYKEVMAGGRR
+425 FTRKYKEVMAGGSS
-439 NVRKIE
+439 NVTKTDRGGKGGADI
-445 SPSGTGSA
+445 
-453 EDLDETDLNKVAPE
+453 DETDLNKVTPE

-475 AASRKASRGG
+475 AASRKESRGG

>member
-1 MADLTDEIQELRLQ
+1 MADLIDEIQELKLATIKGANESIEAGNLAAAQIQAQ
-15 NSKFT
+15 N
-20 AELTAQGEVAGA
+20 A
-32 TLTAQLDTA
+32 TTNSIDI
-41 LAVDQLTETFK
+41 LTETFK

-63 SDKLEASRE
+63 GDDLEASRE
-72 AQGQVTKEGAMSV
+72 AQGQVTKEGAMGA

-91 EPLDFKGNYFAM
+91 EPLDFGGSYFAM

-118 IAGQIAAVTGAI
+118 IAGQIALVTGAI

-140 AALKNSSKLFQARFM
+140 AALKNSSKLFQARFI
-155 NFISKGGIG
+155 NFISKGGVG
-164 KFFKAISTTFTN
+164 KFFKAISNTFAN

-181 KAGFNSL
+181 KAGFNGL

-198 TKLGFFGKM
+198 TKLGFFGRM

-228 NKTVRAVFGITSK
+228 NKTIRSVFGIVSK

-250 KFFGTIGSFFRGFL
+250 KFFGTIGSFFRGFA

-286 AFTDFT
+286 AITDFT
-292 NTEGSFLD
+292 STEGTIGD

-354 SKIFDGITG
+354 STIFDGITG
-363 FVTNIKDIIV
+363 FVTGIKDIIV
-373 GIFTLDGDT
+373 GIFTFDGDKI
-382 LKKGLGGI
+382 KKGLGGI

-425 FTRKYKEVMAGGRR
+425 FTRKYKEVMAGGSS
-439 NVRKIE
+439 NVTKTDRGGKGGADI
-445 SPSGTGSA
+445 
-453 EDLDETDLNKVAPE
+453 DETDLNKVTPE

-475 AASRKASRGG
+475 AASRKESRGG

>member
-1 MADLTDEIQELRLQ
+1 MADLIDEIAELRLKQEQ
-15 NSKFT
+15 NTLESIKLGDT
-20 AELTAQGEVAGA
+20 ATA
-32 TLTAQLDTA
+32 TLSAQMATAN
-41 LAVDQLTETFK
+41 AVDQLTETFK

-63 SDKLEASRE
+63 GDDLESSRE
-72 AQGQVTKEGAMSV
+72 AQGQVTKEGAMGA

-91 EPLDFKGNYFAM
+91 EPLDFGGSYFAM

-118 IAGQIAAVTGAI
+118 IAGQIALVTGAI

-140 AALKNSSKLFQARFM
+140 AALKNSSKLFQARFI
-155 NFISKGGIG
+155 NFISKGGVG
-164 KFFKAISTTFTN
+164 KFFKAISNTFAN

-198 TKLGFFGKM
+198 TKLGFFGRM

-214 LKPFRFIVKAFADL
+214 LKPFRFIIKAFADL
-228 NKTVRAVFGITSK
+228 NKTIRSVFGIVSK

-250 KFFGTIGSFFRGFL
+250 KFFGTIGSFFRGFA

-286 AFTDFT
+286 AITDFT
-292 NTEGSFLD
+292 STEGTIGD

-354 SKIFDGITG
+354 STIFDGITG
-363 FVTNIKDIIV
+363 FVTGIKDIIV
-373 GIFTLDGDT
+373 GIFTFDGDKI
-382 LKKGLGGI
+382 KKGLGGI

-425 FTRKYKEVMAGGRR
+425 FTRKYKEVMAGGSS
-439 NVRKIE
+439 NVTKTDRGGKGGADI
-445 SPSGTGSA
+445 
-453 EDLDETDLNKVAPE
+453 DETDLNKVTPE

-475 AASRKASRGG
+475 AASRKESRGG

>member
-1 MADLTDEIQELRLQ
+1 MADLSDEIQELRLQ

-155 NFISKGGIG
+155 NFISKGGVG

-475 AASRKASRGG
+475 AASRKESRGG

>member
-1 MADLTDEIQELRLQ
+1 MADLIDEIQELKLATIKGANESIEAGNLAAAQIQAQ
-15 NSKFT
+15 N
-20 AELTAQGEVAGA
+20 A
-32 TLTAQLDTA
+32 TTNSIDI
-41 LAVDQLTETFK
+41 LTETFK

-63 SDKLEASRE
+63 GDDLEASRE
-72 AQGQVTKEGAMSV
+72 QQGQVTKEGAMGA

-91 EPLDFKGNYFAM
+91 EPLDFGGNYFAM

-118 IAGQIAAVTGAI
+118 IAGQIALVTGAI

-155 NFISKGGIG
+155 NFISKDGVG
-164 KFFKAISTTFTN
+164 KFFRAISNTFAN

-198 TKLGFFGKM
+198 TKLGFFGRM

-214 LKPFRFIVKAFADL
+214 LKPFRFIIKAFADL
-228 NKTVRAVFGITSK
+228 NKTIRSVFGIVSK

-250 KFFGTIGSFFRGFL
+250 KFFGTIGSFFRGFA

-286 AFTDFT
+286 AITDFT
-292 NTEGSFLD
+292 STEGTIGD

-354 SKIFDGITG
+354 STIFDGITG
-363 FVTNIKDIIV
+363 FVTGIKDIIV
-373 GIFTLDGDT
+373 GIFTFDGDKI
-382 LKKGLGGI
+382 KKGLGGI

-425 FTRKYKEVMAGGRR
+425 FTRKYKEVMAGGSS
-439 NVRKIE
+439 NVTKTDRGGKGGADID
-445 SPSGTGSA
+445 A
-453 EDLDETDLNKVAPE
+453 TDLNKVTPE

-475 AASRKASRGG
+475 AASRKESRGG

>member
-1 MADLTDEIQELRLQ
+1 MADLIDEIQELKLATIKGANESIEAGNLAAAQIQAQ
-15 NSKFT
+15 N
-20 AELTAQGEVAGA
+20 A
-32 TLTAQLDTA
+32 TTNSIDI
-41 LAVDQLTETFK
+41 LTETFK

-63 SDKLEASRE
+63 GDDLEASRE
-72 AQGQVTKEGAMSV
+72 AQGQVTKEGAMGA

-91 EPLDFKGNYFAM
+91 EPLDFGGSYFAM

-118 IAGQIAAVTGAI
+118 IAGQIALVTGAI

-140 AALKNSSKLFQARFM
+140 AALKNSSKLFQARFI
-155 NFISKGGIG
+155 NFISKGGVG
-164 KFFKAISTTFTN
+164 KFFRAISNTFAN

-354 SKIFDGITG
+354 STIFDGITG
-363 FVTNIKDIIV
+363 FVTGIKDIIV
-373 GIFTLDGDT
+373 GIFTFDGDKI
-382 LKKGLGGI
+382 KKGLGGI
-390 GNILKGV
+390 GNILKSV

-425 FTRKYKEVMAGGRR
+425 FTRKYKEVMAGGSS
-439 NVRKIE
+439 NVTKTDRGGKGGADI
-445 SPSGTGSA
+445 
-453 EDLDETDLNKVAPE
+453 DETDLNKVAPE

-475 AASRKASRGG
+475 AASRKESRGG

>member
-1 MADLTDEIQELRLQ
+1 M
-15 NSKFT
+15 
-20 AELTAQGEVAGA
+20 A
-32 TLTAQLDTA
+32 TLGAVVEQLKINNEEERQRDSNLNQNIAQSRKVQEDL
-41 LAVDQLTETFK
+41 LGGLSKTFE

-63 SDKLEASRE
+63 GDDLESSRE
-72 AQGQVTKEGAMSV
+72 AQGQVTKEGAMGA

-91 EPLDFKGNYFAM
+91 EPLDFGGSYFAM
-103 IAGAIAGLATGLVGA
+103 IAGAITGLATGLVGA
-118 IAGQIAAVTGAI
+118 IAGQIALVTGAI
-130 GRLFRLDKAL
+130 GKLFRLDKAL
-140 AALKNSSKLFQARFM
+140 VGIRNLSKAFVGRF
-155 NFISKGGIG
+155 NRLNPEVG
-164 KFFKAISTTFTN
+164 KFFRAISNTFAN

-198 TKLGFFGKM
+198 MKLGFFGRM

-214 LKPFRFIVKAFADL
+214 LKPFKFIIKAFAGL
-228 NKTVRAVFGITSK
+228 NKTIRSVFGIVSK

-250 KFFGTIGSFFRGFL
+250 KFFGTFGSFFRGFA
-264 AIGSKLLVP
+264 AIGSKLLIP

-278 GLFSGVKQ
+278 GLFGGVTQ
-286 AFTDFT
+286 AFKDFT

-354 SKIFDGITG
+354 STIFDGITG
-363 FVTNIKDIIV
+363 FVTGIKDIIV
-373 GIFTLDGDT
+373 GIFTFDGAT
-382 LKKGLGGI
+382 IKKGLGGI
-390 GNILKGV
+390 GGILLGI
-397 GKFFLAVMAGGLA
+397 GKFFVAVVAGGLA
-410 ALGAILPGGESPGEA
+410 ALGALLPGGESPGEA
-425 FTRKYKEVMAGGRR
+425 FTRKYKEVMAGGSSDVTGKESGGGATTGGRR
-439 NVRKIE
+439 NKNNLEKQNQMER
-445 SPSGTGSA
+445 
-453 EDLDETDLNKVAPE
+453 TDA
-467 ERQKSIEA
+467 IA
-475 AASRKASRGG
+475 AAESRKESRE
-485 GTTVIDASTN
+485 TVIIDNSTN
-495 TNTSTSGDTLAMSG
+495 NSSSSQGDSLVLTGNL
-509 PPEPAVNPRKKS
+509 EPAINIRKKS

>member
-1 MADLTDEIQELRLQ
+1 MADLIDEIQELKLATIKGANESIEAGNLAAAQIQAQ
-15 NSKFT
+15 N
-20 AELTAQGEVAGA
+20 A
-32 TLTAQLDTA
+32 TTNSIDI
-41 LAVDQLTETFK
+41 LTETFK

-63 SDKLEASRE
+63 GDDLEASRE
-72 AQGQVTKEGAMSV
+72 AQGQVTKEGAMGA

-91 EPLDFKGNYFAM
+91 EPLDFGGSYFAM

-118 IAGQIAAVTGAI
+118 IAGQIALVTGAI

-140 AALKNSSKLFQARFM
+140 AALKNSSKLFQARFI
-155 NFISKGGIG
+155 NFISKGGVG
-164 KFFKAISTTFTN
+164 KFFKAISNTFAN

-181 KAGFNSL
+181 KAGFNGL

-198 TKLGFFGKM
+198 TKLGFFGRM

-214 LKPFRFIVKAFADL
+214 LKPFRFIIKAFADL
-228 NKTVRAVFGITSK
+228 NKTIRSVFGIVSK
-241 VAKGGGVLS
+241 VAKGGGILS

-286 AFTDFT
+286 AITDFT
-292 NTEGSFLD
+292 STEGTIGD

-354 SKIFDGITG
+354 STIFDGITG
-363 FVTNIKDIIV
+363 FVTGIKDIIV
-373 GIFTLDGDT
+373 GIFTFDGDKI
-382 LKKGLGGI
+382 KKGLGGI

-425 FTRKYKEVMAGGRR
+425 FTRKYKEVMAGGSS
-439 NVRKIE
+439 NVTKTDRGGKGGADI
-445 SPSGTGSA
+445 
-453 EDLDETDLNKVAPE
+453 DETDLNKVTPE

-475 AASRKASRGG
+475 AASRKESRGG

>member
-1 MADLTDEIQELRLQ
+1 MADLIDEIQELKLATIKGANESIEAGNLAAAQIQAQ
-15 NSKFT
+15 N
-20 AELTAQGEVAGA
+20 A
-32 TLTAQLDTA
+32 TTNSIDI
-41 LAVDQLTETFK
+41 LTETFK

-63 SDKLEASRE
+63 GDDLEASRE
-72 AQGQVTKEGAMSV
+72 AQGQVTKEGAMGA

-91 EPLDFKGNYFAM
+91 EPLDFGGSYFAM

-118 IAGQIAAVTGAI
+118 IAGQIALVTGAI

-155 NFISKGGIG
+155 NFISKGGVG
-164 KFFKAISTTFTN
+164 KFFRAISNTFAN

-198 TKLGFFGKM
+198 TKLGFFGRM

-214 LKPFRFIVKAFADL
+214 LKPFRFIIKAFADL
-228 NKTVRAVFGITSK
+228 NKTIRSVFGIVSK

-250 KFFGTIGSFFRGFL
+250 KFFGTIGSFFRGFA

-286 AFTDFT
+286 AITDFT
-292 NTEGSFLD
+292 STEGTIGD

-354 SKIFDGITG
+354 STIFDGITG
-363 FVTNIKDIIV
+363 FVTGIKDIIV
-373 GIFTLDGDT
+373 GIFTFDGDKI
-382 LKKGLGGI
+382 KKGLGGI

-425 FTRKYKEVMAGGRR
+425 FTRKYKEVMAGGSS
-439 NVRKIE
+439 NVTKTDRGGKGGADI
-445 SPSGTGSA
+445 
-453 EDLDETDLNKVAPE
+453 DETDLNKVAPE

-475 AASRKASRGG
+475 AASRKESRGG